1 NLESLQGLG
10 LCNNQLTTLP
20 EWIGNLTSLQT
31 LQLRENQLTT
41 LPGSID
47 NLKSLEELDL
57 EGNPLNQE
65 LKKIVKMANGDIQ
78 FILRK
83 LREIFEKE
91 RLEVEKEEME
101 KRYKRERP
109 IIEKLIQEMKF
120 SDAVLK
126 IIIPETC

>member
-1 NLESLQGLG
+1 
-10 LCNNQLTTLP
+10 
-20 EWIGNLTSLQT
+20 
-31 LQLRENQLTT
+31 
-41 LPGSID
+41 
-47 NLKSLEELDL
+47 LDL

-101 KRYKRERP
+101 KRIKERDQ
-109 IIEKLIQEMKF
+109 L
-120 SDAVLK
+120 LK
-126 IIIPETC
+126 S